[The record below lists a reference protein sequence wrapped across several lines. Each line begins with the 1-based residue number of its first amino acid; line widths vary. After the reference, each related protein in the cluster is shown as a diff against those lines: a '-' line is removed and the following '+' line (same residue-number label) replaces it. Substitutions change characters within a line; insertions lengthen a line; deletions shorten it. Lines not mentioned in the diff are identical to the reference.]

1 MLRVGSFFA
10 WIDRQDVRRQDHTD
24 HSCRNPP
31 RPPSSQTRVAVAASG
46 AGERLPTAL
55 PELGP
60 ETPAHG
66 VTVAAKARIQLFSV
80 TGIKYLFYCACAHI
94 FHLGRC
100 RS

>member
-10 WIDRQDVRRQDHTD
+10 WIDRQDVRTTQTTPAGTHLVLRVRTD
-24 HSCRNPP
+24 SR
-31 RPPSSQTRVAVAASG
+31 RSRSGRSRREAV
-46 AGERLPTAL
+46 PTAL
-55 PELGP
+55 PELRP